1 LTNSSAKRRKKKLK
15 ILKNKS
21 ILLGVSGGVAAY
33 KSVELVRRLR
43 EDGAS
48 VAVVMT
54 EASRQFVTPLS
65 LEVAS
70 QNKVFTS
77 LFEAPM
83 AHITLPSDADLLVVA
98 PATANIIGKFANG
111 IADDL
116 LSTCLLSYRG
126 RVIIAPS
133 MNWRMY
139 ENGMFQENL
148 KKITSLP
155 DVIQV
160 GPEKGDLACGEE
172 GMGRMADIALLV
184 DAAKA
189 ALSKKDLVGE
199 KIVVTAGPT
208 REYLDPVRFIS
219 NRSSGKMGYSMAR
232 AARNRGA
239 EVTLIS
245 GPSALKKP
253 EGIKFFQ
260 VETSGQMGETVQ
272 RELRDHATVLIMA
285 AAVADFSPVE
295 KSGSKIEKNDELLLK
310 LRCTEDIISAVAMRD
325 KRPFIIGFAAET
337 GKDTRRAA
345 EKMKRKN
352 MDMIIF
358 NDVTEPDAG
367 FDADTNRVVI
377 IDKSGETSLDLMEKD
392 LVAEAILDRFT
403 EIRA

>member
-1 LTNSSAKRRKKKLK
+1 MTNSSAKRRKKKLK

-33 KSVELVRRLR
+33 KSVELVRRFR
-43 EDGAS
+43 EEGAS

-139 ENGMFQENL
+139 ENGIFQGNL

-189 ALSKKDLVGE
+189 ALSKKDLIGE
-199 KIVVTAGPT
+199 RIVITAGPT

-253 EGIKFFQ
+253 EGIKFFR
-260 VETSGQMGETVQ
+260 VETSGEMRETVQ
-272 RELRDHATVLIMA
+272 REMRDDATVLIMA

-295 KSGSKIEKNDELLLK
+295 KFESKIEKNDELLLK
-310 LRCTEDIISAVAMRD
+310 LRCTEDIISAVARRD

-337 GKDTRRAA
+337 GKDTRRAV

-352 MDMIIF
+352 MDMIVF

-367 FDADTNRVVI
+367 FDVDTNRVVI
-377 IDKSGETSLDLMEKD
+377 IDKSGETCLDLMEKD

>member
-1 LTNSSAKRRKKKLK
+1 MNSSAKRRKKKLK

-33 KSVELVRRLR
+33 KSIELVRRLR
-43 EDGAS
+43 EEGAS

-70 QNKVFTS
+70 QNRVYVS
-77 LFEAPM
+77 LFETPM
-83 AHITLPSDADLLVVA
+83 AHIRLPSDADLLIIA

-116 LSTCLLSYRG
+116 LTTCLLSYRG
-126 RVIIAPS
+126 AVIVAPS

-139 ENGMFQENL
+139 ENGIFQENL
-148 KKITSLP
+148 RKINSLSN
-155 DVIQV
+155 VMQV
-160 GPEKGDLACGEE
+160 GPEKGGLACGEE
-172 GMGRMADIALLV
+172 GMGRMADIEDIV

-199 KIVVTAGPT
+199 KIVITAGPT

-245 GPSALKKP
+245 GPSSLKRP
-253 EGIKFFQ
+253 GGVKFFQ
-260 VETSGQMGETVQ
+260 VETGREMEEAVQ
-272 RELRDHATVLIMA
+272 REIQGDTTALIMTA
-285 AAVADFSPVE
+285 AIADFSPVG
-295 KSGSKIEKNDELLLK
+295 KSEAKIEKAEELQLA
-310 LRCTEDIISAVAMRD
+310 LRAVPDIISSVAGRPR
-325 KRPFIIGFAAET
+325 RPFVIGFAAET
-337 GKDTRRAA
+337 GKDTRRAV
-345 EKMKRKN
+345 EKMKLKN
-352 MDMIIF
+352 MDMIVF
-358 NDVTEPDAG
+358 NDVSEPGAG
-367 FDADTNRVVI
+367 FDVDTNRVVI
-377 IDKSGETSLDLMEKD
+377 IDRNGEKD
-392 LVAEAILDRFT
+392 LPLAEKESVAEAILDRFI
-403 EIRA
+403 EIRT

>member
-1 LTNSSAKRRKKKLK
+1 MNSSAKRRKKKLK

-33 KSVELVRRLR
+33 KSIELVRRLR
-43 EDGAS
+43 EEGAS

-70 QNKVFTS
+70 QNRVYVS
-77 LFEAPM
+77 LFETPM
-83 AHITLPSDADLLVVA
+83 AHIRLPSDADLLIIA

-116 LSTCLLSYRG
+116 LTTCLLSYRG
-126 RVIIAPS
+126 AVIVAPS

-139 ENGMFQENL
+139 ENGIFQENL
-148 KKITSLP
+148 RKINSLSN
-155 DVIQV
+155 VMQV
-160 GPEKGDLACGEE
+160 GPEKGGLACGEE
-172 GMGRMADIALLV
+172 GMGRMADIEDIV

-199 KIVVTAGPT
+199 KIVITAGPT

-245 GPSALKKP
+245 GPSSLKRP
-253 EGIKFFQ
+253 GGVKFFQ
-260 VETSGQMGETVQ
+260 VETGREMEEAVQ
-272 RELRDHATVLIMA
+272 REIQGDTTALIMTA
-285 AAVADFSPVE
+285 AIADFSPVG
-295 KSGSKIEKNDELLLK
+295 KSEAKIEKAEELQLA
-310 LRCTEDIISAVAMRD
+310 LRAVPDIISSVAGRPR
-325 KRPFIIGFAAET
+325 RPFVIGFAAET

-345 EKMKRKN
+345 EKMKLKN
-352 MDMIIF
+352 MDMIVF
-358 NDVTEPDAG
+358 NDVSEPGAG
-367 FDADTNRVVI
+367 FDVDTNRVVI
-377 IDKSGETSLDLMEKD
+377 IDRDGEKD
-392 LVAEAILDRFT
+392 LPLAEKESVAEAILDRFI
-403 EIRA
+403 EIRT

>member
-43 EDGAS
+43 EEGAS

-155 DVIQV
+155 DIIQV
-160 GPEKGDLACGEE
+160 GPERGDLACGEE
-172 GMGRMADIALLV
+172 GMGRMADIAVLV

-189 ALSKKDLVGE
+189 ALSKKDLVAE

-253 EGIKFFQ
+253 EGLKFFQ
-260 VETSGQMGETVQ
+260 VETSGEMSETVQ
-272 RELRDHATVLIMA
+272 RELRDDATVLIMA

-295 KSGSKIEKNDELLLK
+295 KFGSKIEKNDELLLR
-310 LRCTEDIISAVAMRD
+310 LRCTEDIISAVARRD

-367 FDADTNRVVI
+367 FDTDTNRVVI
-377 IDKSGETSLDLMEKD
+377 IDKSGETCLDLMEKD

>member
-1 LTNSSAKRRKKKLK
+1 MTNSSAKRRKKKLK